1 MTNKHVNPIRGWGE
15 LFPEGRWVFYE
26 GEDPDGFAAEMVAKF
41 GFDPR
46 KCVTPAS
53 AKTGGVAVVRD
64 NDLWGADNDP
74 DEDEPEF
81 RSYQFFIPGEHMDAV
96 YGNHD
101 YPLGS

>member
-1 MTNKHVNPIRGWGE
+1 MTEHVNPVRGWGAM
-15 LFPEGRWVFYE
+15 FPDGRWVFYE
-26 GEDPDGFAAEMVAKF
+26 GEDPDGFANEMVEKF

-46 KCVTPAS
+46 K
-53 AKTGGVAVVRD
+53 D